1 MTTFPHVLLTA
12 QGSLGLA
19 GGDEIWSCGLK
30 IGLTETL
37 GTGPLLAASQTDVD
51 EISAL
56 SIAAWETFVPAAGS
70 GQYSGIMSDLV
81 LLAGV
86 KAAAKIA
93 SGKDDPTLASVFT
106 PAAPGTRGN
115 APSDTTVKAWAVGSL
130 PYSVAVAVTLRGP
143 LFPRG
148 SASHG
153 RFYMPVPNI
162 YVDPTGTAPL
172 ALTDGLM
179 APASVSR
186 LCARAAAM
194 VATLN
199 TDIVLSSGK
208 VAQVVNVGRSTDA
221 AGTRWQPI
229 DSVSIDNR
237 PDTIRRRSNKISG
250 RGRVTVTI

>member
-30 IGLTETL
+30 IGLTASL
-37 GTGPLLAASQTDVD
+37 GTGPLLPALQQDVD
-51 EISAL
+51 DISAL
-56 SIAAWETFVPAAGS
+56 GIAAWQTFIPAAGS
-70 GQYSGIMSDLV
+70 GQYSGIISDLV
-81 LLAGV
+81 LLEGV

-93 SGKDDPTLASVFT
+93 SGKDDPTLNSVFT
-106 PAAPGTRGN
+106 NTTTATRGN
-115 APSDTTVKAWAVGSL
+115 APSDTSVKPWAVGSL
-130 PYSVAVAVTLRGP
+130 PYSVAVAVTLRGD
-143 LFPRG
+143 LWSRG

-153 RFYMPVPNI
+153 RFYIPVPNI

-172 ALTDGLM
+172 ALNDGLM
-179 APASVSR
+179 TPASTGR
-186 LCARAAAM
+186 LAARAAAL

-199 TDIVLSSGK
+199 TDLVLSSGK
-208 VAQVVNVGRSTDA
+208 IAQVVNIGSSDDL

-229 DSVSIDNR
+229 TNVSIDNR
-237 PDTIRRRSNKISG
+237 PDTIRRRSNKLSG